1 MPAKR
6 ESDKIDLPDLVSRFH
21 SEERCRTYLE
31 GLRWPE
37 GVRCPR
43 CDSEKISRIKKR
55 GQFDCD
61 SCRYQFSVTAG
72 TIFHDSKLGLW
83 KWFLATFMICEAKKG
98 VSANQMGR
106 TLGVSYKTA
115 WYLCH
120 RIRAAMKDASPE
132 LLRGTIEID
141 ETLVGGKRTHVGKGY
156 RANKSIVIGAV
167 QRGGDV
173 RLKVIKRQN
182 KRHMQT
188 FVRSVVHEDAE
199 RLFTDEAYA
208 YRGIGDANTTH
219 ETVEHKAEEWVRADV
234 HTNQI
239 EGVWSLLKRG
249 IVGSYHQLSAKHLPA
264 YLDEV
269 AFKYNNRENEYL
281 FRDTLIALID
291 AETLPYQELIREKV
305 SPSTHARRARAERD
319 RPEAP

>member
-1 MPAKR
+1 LPAKR
-6 ESDKIDLPDLVSRFH
+6 TSNKIDLSGLIDRYG
-21 SEERCRTYLE
+21 SEDKCSAYLE

-43 CDSEKISRIKKR
+43 CDSDKLSRIVKR

-61 SCRYQFSVTAG
+61 SCRYQFSVKVG
-72 TIFHDSKLGLW
+72 TIFHDSKLKLS

-98 VSANQMGR
+98 ISANQLGR

-120 RIRAAMKDASPE
+120 RIRAAMKDAAPE
-132 LLRGTIEID
+132 PLRGTIEID
-141 ETLVGGKRTHVGKGY
+141 ETLVGGKVRGKGKGY
-156 RANKSIVIGAV
+156 RSNKSIVIGAV
-167 QRGGDV
+167 ERGGDV

-199 RLFTDEAYA
+199 RLMTDEAYA
-208 YRGIGDANTTH
+208 YVGIGDANTTH
-219 ETVEHKAEEWVRADV
+219 ETVHHKAEEWVRADV

-239 EGVWSLLKRG
+239 EGVWSLLKRS

-269 AFKYNNRENEYL
+269 SFKYNNRDNVFL
-281 FRDTLIALID
+281 FRDTLIALL
-291 AETLPYQELIREKV
+291 ASETMPYQELIREKV
-305 SPSTHARRARAERD
+305 SDSTLARRKRKAKDPTR
-319 RPEAP
+319 